1 MIYIIS
7 LLMKRQ
13 FIRKFRECSYLEM
26 YTLL

>member
-1 MIYIIS
+1 
-7 LLMKRQ
+7 MKRQ